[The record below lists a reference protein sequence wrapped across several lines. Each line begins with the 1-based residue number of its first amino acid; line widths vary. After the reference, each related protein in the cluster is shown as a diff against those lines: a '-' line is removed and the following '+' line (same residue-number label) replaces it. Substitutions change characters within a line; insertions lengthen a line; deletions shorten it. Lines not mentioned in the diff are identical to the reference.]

1 MIDTIKRH
9 ITGLAIAAGVAVAAV
24 AGAVAPASAA
34 GGTLVEHY
42 PILKPVEH
50 EWSFGGL
57 FGTYDQQQLQR
68 GLQIYRENCANC
80 HSMDLVAFRH
90 LEQLGYSGDQV
101 RSLAAEYTVTDGP
114 NEEGELFERPAL
126 PKDYFPSPWPNREA
140 GAYVNNGAY
149 PPDFSTLAK
158 ARAVERGFP
167 TFLVDIFSGYAE
179 NGPDYIYSLL
189 VGYQVAKEDLEAQFP
204 GISELEI
211 ADTAYFNPYFIA
223 GPALAMPQP
232 LYDDGVTYADGT
244 PASIEQQAEDV
255 SAFMMW
261 AAEPTL
267 PQRKQLGFVV
277 LIFLAILFVLMALVK
292 KRVWRHEAH

>member
-1 MIDTIKRH
+1 MMTTLKR
-9 ITGLAIAAGVAVAAV
+9 LALAAATALGV
-24 AGAVAPASAA
+24 AGAAAPAHAA

-42 PILKPVEH
+42 PILKPIEVD
-50 EWSFGGL
+50 WSFSGL
-57 FGTYDQQQLQR
+57 FGTFDQQQLQR
-68 GLQIYRENCANC
+68 GFQVYREICASC

-90 LEQLGYSGDQV
+90 LEQLGYSEEQV
-101 RSLAAEYTVTDGP
+101 RSLAAEYEVEDGP
-114 NEEGELFERPAL
+114 NDEGEMFTRAAL

-140 GAYVNNGAY
+140 GAYANNGAY

-167 TFLVDIFSGYAE
+167 TFLFDIFTSYAE

-189 VGYQVAKEDLEAQFP
+189 VGYEVQPEDLEEQFP
-204 GISELEI
+204 GISGIEI

-232 LYDDGVTYADGT
+232 LYGDDVEYADGT
-244 PASIEQQAEDV
+244 PATIEQTSADV

-277 LIFLAILFVLMALVK
+277 LVFLTVFFVLMLMVK
-292 KRVWRHEAH
+292 KRVWKNVGRHPITD

>member
-1 MIDTIKRH
+1 MMHQLKRFM
-9 ITGLAIAAGVAVAAV
+9 TGIAAAAV
-24 AGAVAPASAA
+24 VALGAAAPVMAA

-42 PILKPVEH
+42 PILKPMEA

-57 FGTYDQQQLQR
+57 LGTYDQQQLQR
-68 GLQIYRENCANC
+68 GLQVYRENCSNC

-90 LEQLGYSGDQV
+90 LEQLGYSEDQV
-101 RSLAAEYTVTDGP
+101 RALAAEYTVTDGP
-114 NEEGELFERPAL
+114 NAEGEMFERAAL
-126 PKDYFPSPWPNREA
+126 PKDHFPSVWPNREA
-140 GAYVNNGAY
+140 GAYANNGAY

-167 TFLVDIFSGYAE
+167 TFLTDIFTGYAE

-189 VGYQVAKEDLEAQFP
+189 VGYQVTQEDLEEEFP

-232 LYDDGVTYADGT
+232 LWGDDVVYADGT
-244 PASIEQQAEDV
+244 EATIEQQSADV
-255 SAFMMW
+255 AAFMMW

-277 LIFLAILFVLMALVK
+277 LIFLAIFFVLMALVK
-292 KRVWRHEAH
+292 QRVWRNEVH